1 MAEKSENL
9 LEEYRNL
16 VTLLEKF
23 RITFKDVILIKDA
36 QQQANISTK
45 NEFEKLLCHLSYY
58 NKKSEIGLK
67 DKVTSISSILKLKKD
82 KAERSFLQCDDNLRI

>member
-36 QQQANISTK
+36 QQQADIATK
-45 NEFEKLLCHLSYY
+45 NEFEKLLCHLSHY
-58 NKKSEIGLK
+58 NKKTEMGLK
-67 DKVTSISSILKLKKD
+67 DKVDTISSILKLYKD
-82 KAERSFLQCDDNLRI
+82 EV